1 MLNNILFYSYDYF
14 LVSQTVREGTISP
27 TSYNVIEDTTG
38 MHPDRVNI
46 ILTILTKVN
55 GGQVKCL
62 KWSRTSCLHF
72 IRYYNFKTYTNI

>member
-46 ILTILTKVN
+46 ILTILTKVK
-55 GGQVKCL
+55 GGQVKFL
-62 KWSRTSCLHF
+62 MWSRTSGLHF